1 MFGQIRWGG
10 IPALPASFPWGNV
23 PRLQGSGREA
33 TARARPRA
41 PRPATTAKIQSFASE
56 FLRQRPERRTAPSL
70 RCSACMLR
78 PPATA
83 TAVVVTLLLP
93 QIYPPPRSSCPSGDG
108 NGDGSTVN
116 FHLLPLRCS
125 EPLTLAND
133 LLYPKMLGGGGG
145 VVFSG

>member
-10 IPALPASFPWGNV
+10 IPALPASFPRGNV

-41 PRPATTAKIQSFASE
+41 
-56 FLRQRPERRTAPSL
+56 QRPKGDDGQDPVL
-70 RCSACMLR
+70 RLRVSPAVTGETDRPLPPVLR

-108 NGDGSTVN
+108 DSDGSTVN
-116 FHLLPLRCS
+116 FHLLPPRLA
-125 EPLTLAND
+125 PLLFHLDIGFYLHQEGPNLASA
-133 LLYPKMLGGGGG
+133 L
-145 VVFSG
+145 